1 MSGSWLGPLR
11 KSVKLPVRWLLHQVV
26 KKIYLIVVVTVL
38 FFYRPLSKTVKFNTL
53 KITKAS
59 GNKKSFK
66 KF

>member
-1 MSGSWLGPLR
+1 MSGSLLGAIH
-11 KSVKLPVRWLLHQVV
+11 KSVKLLGGCCIKWL
-26 KKIYLIVVVTVL
+26 KKNYLIVVVTVL

>member
-1 MSGSWLGPLR
+1 M
-11 KSVKLPVRWLLHQVV
+11 HEVV